1 MSRISKLFEP
11 NQICFHTMSPDEGG
25 CVLLYFHSVSASEGC
40 PISIVLPSYFHSI
53 FPYFCPMNY
62 LSVENL
68 SKAFGERKLFS
79 NISFGISQGQ
89 KIALVGINGAGKS
102 TLMKIIM
109 GLEIPDTGQ
118 VALNNT
124 VKIAYVHQNPVFDSN
139 LSIYQTIFDQSN
151 SEVLRVIEEYHKA
164 MLDSER
170 GIDNSDKMAKLF
182 EQMDALQAWDFEYQ
196 VKEVLGKLGLHDT
209 DLPVGNL
216 SGGQRKR
223 VALAKAILEKP
234 DLLLLDEPTNHLDL
248 ETIEWLEDYLA
259 KANLAIFMVT
269 HDRYF
274 LEKVTNEILELDQGK
289 IHRYQGN
296 YGYFL
301 DKKAERMQ
309 IEDIEIEKAKSLYKK
324 ELDWIRRQPKARGTK
339 AKYRVDAFEETKEK
353 AFTKREER
361 DIELSV
367 STQRLGNKILE
378 IDKIS
383 KSYGE
388 KKLIEEFSYIFKK
401 KDRIGI
407 VGPNGAGK
415 TTFLQMITGLIEPDQ
430 GKVTQGQ
437 TTLFGYYRQEED
449 RFDEEK
455 RLIDVVKE
463 VAEVVTLNK
472 GQTITVG
479 QFLNQFGFPP
489 KQQFTPIGKMSGG
502 ERRRLQLLMVLI
514 RNPNF
519 LILDEPT
526 NDLDL
531 MTLNILEEFL
541 DTFPGCLIIV
551 SHDRYFMD
559 RLVEHLFVFEG
570 EGVIRDFPGNYTDY
584 REWEKE
590 ESTKYQVS
598 STKTIEARDKS
609 QETKEEKKVEEAEK
623 SVSKIKASYKQKQE
637 FKKTNEQ
644 IAKLEG
650 EKEKIT
656 AQIGAGI
663 EDHEE
668 LLKLSN
674 RIAEIDSELE
684 GLEMIWLEL
693 SELEGI
699 ED

>member
-1 MSRISKLFEP
+1 
-11 NQICFHTMSPDEGG
+11 
-25 CVLLYFHSVSASEGC
+25 
-40 PISIVLPSYFHSI
+40 
-53 FPYFCPMNY
+53 MNY

-109 GLEIPDTGQ
+109 GQEIADTGQ
-118 VALNNT
+118 VAINNS

-139 LSIYQTIFDQSN
+139 LTIYQTIFDQSN
-151 SEVLRVIEEYHKA
+151 SEVLKVIEDYHKA
-164 MLDSER
+164 MLDAER
-170 GIDNSDKMAKLF
+170 GIDNSDQMSKLF
-182 EQMDALQAWDFEYQ
+182 EKMDALQAWDFEYQ

-259 KANLAIFMVT
+259 KANLSIFMVT

-378 IDKIS
+378 IEKIS
-383 KSYGE
+383 KSFDD
-388 KKLIEEFSYIFKK
+388 KTLIKDFSYIFKK

-415 TTFLQMITGLIEPDQ
+415 TTFLKMITGLLEPDA
-430 GKVTQGQ
+430 GKISVGQ
-437 TTLFGYYRQEED
+437 TTAYGYYRQEED

-463 VAEVVTLNK
+463 VAEVVVLDK
-472 GQTITVG
+472 GQTITVS
-479 QFLNQFGFPP
+479 QFLTQFGFPP

-514 RNPNF
+514 KNPNF

-570 EGVIRDFPGNYTDY
+570 EGKIKDFPGNYTDF

-590 ESTKYQVS
+590 NSNQYQDTSIKTEEARIEKQEASIVKSESTPK
-598 STKTIEARDKS
+598 A
-609 QETKEEKKVEEAEK
+609 
-623 SVSKIKASYKQKQE
+623 KASYKQKQE
-637 FKKTNEQ
+637 FKKVNET

-650 EKEKIT
+650 EKST
-656 AQIGAGI
+656 LTDQIADGTSDVNKLMTWTNRLQAI
-663 EDHEE
+663 DRELEE
-668 LLKLSN
+668 L
-674 RIAEIDSELE
+674 ELA
-684 GLEMIWLEL
+684 WLEL
-693 SELEGI
+693 SELDGI
-699 ED
+699 E

>member
-1 MSRISKLFEP
+1 
-11 NQICFHTMSPDEGG
+11 
-25 CVLLYFHSVSASEGC
+25 
-40 PISIVLPSYFHSI
+40 
-53 FPYFCPMNY
+53 MNY

-79 NISFGISQGQ
+79 NISFGIAQGQ

-109 GLEIPDTGQ
+109 GQEISDTGQ
-118 VALNNT
+118 VALNQS
-124 VKIAYVHQNPVFDSN
+124 VKIAYVHQNPVFEAN

-151 SEVLRVIEEYHKA
+151 SEILQVIESYHKA
-164 MLDSER
+164 MLDAER
-170 GIDNSDKMAKLF
+170 GVDNADQMSKLF
-182 EQMDALQAWDFEYQ
+182 EKMDALQAWDFEYQ

-209 DLPVGNL
+209 ELPVGNL

-248 ETIEWLEDYLA
+248 ETIEWLEDYLS
-259 KANLAIFMVT
+259 KANLALFMVT

-361 DIELSV
+361 DIELTV

-378 IDKIS
+378 IEKIS
-383 KSYGE
+383 KSFDD
-388 KKLIEEFSYIFKK
+388 KTLVKDFSYIFKK

-407 VGPNGAGK
+407 IGPNGAGK
-415 TTFLQMITGLIEPDQ
+415 TTFLKMITGLLDPDK
-430 GKVTQGQ
+430 GKVTAGQ
-437 TTLFGYYRQEED
+437 TTAFGYYRQEED

-455 RLIDVVKE
+455 RLIDVVKDI
-463 VAEVVTLNK
+463 AEVVVLDK
-472 GQTITVG
+472 GQTITVS
-479 QFLNQFGFPP
+479 QFLTQFGFPP

-502 ERRRLQLLMVLI
+502 ERRRLQLLLVLI
-514 RNPNF
+514 KNPNF

-570 EGVIRDFPGNYTDY
+570 EGVIRDFPGNYTDF
-584 REWEKE
+584 REWEAE
-590 ESTKYQVS
+590 NEGQ
-598 STKTIEARDKS
+598 KTTIGTQS
-609 QETKEEKKVEEAEK
+609 KVEPKTEPVVLPEISGAASPK
-623 SVSKIKASYKQKQE
+623 LKASYKQKQE
-637 FKKTNEQ
+637 FKQLNET
-644 IAKLEG
+644 IAKLEAEKATFTEQITVGTADVSQLLTWTNRLQAIDG
-650 EKEKIT
+650 EL
-656 AQIGAGI
+656 
-663 EDHEE
+663 EE
-668 LLKLSN
+668 LELS
-674 RIAEIDSELE
+674 
-684 GLEMIWLEL
+684 WLEL
-693 SELEGI
+693 SELDGI
-699 ED
+699 TD

>member
-1 MSRISKLFEP
+1 
-11 NQICFHTMSPDEGG
+11 
-25 CVLLYFHSVSASEGC
+25 
-40 PISIVLPSYFHSI
+40 
-53 FPYFCPMNY
+53 MNY

-68 SKAFGERKLFS
+68 SKAFGERKLFT
-79 NISFGISQGQ
+79 NISFGIAQGQ

-109 GLEIPDTGQ
+109 GQEIPDTGQ
-118 VALNNT
+118 VALNQS
-124 VKIAYVHQNPVFDSN
+124 VKIAYVHQNPVFESN

-151 SEVLRVIEEYHKA
+151 SEILKVIESYHKA
-164 MLDSER
+164 MLDAER
-170 GIDNSDKMAKLF
+170 GVDNSDLMSALF
-182 EQMDALQAWDFEYQ
+182 EKMDALQAWDFEYQ

-209 DLPVGNL
+209 ELPVGNL

-248 ETIEWLEDYLA
+248 ETIEWLEDYLS
-259 KANLAIFMVT
+259 KANLALFMVT

-361 DIELSV
+361 DIELTV
-367 STQRLGNKILE
+367 SSQRLGNKILE
-378 IDKIS
+378 IEKIS
-383 KSYGE
+383 KAFDA
-388 KKLIEEFSYIFKK
+388 KTLVKDFSYIFKK

-407 VGPNGAGK
+407 IGPNGAGK
-415 TTFLQMITGLIEPDQ
+415 TTFLKMITGLLDPDQ
-430 GKVTQGQ
+430 GKVTAGQ
-437 TTLFGYYRQEED
+437 TTAFGYYRQEED

-463 VAEVVTLNK
+463 IAEVVVLAK
-472 GQTITVG
+472 GQTITVS
-479 QFLNQFGFPP
+479 QFLTQFGFPP

-502 ERRRLQLLMVLI
+502 ERRRLQLLLVLI
-514 RNPNF
+514 KNPNF

-570 EGVIRDFPGNYTDY
+570 EGVIRDFPGNYTDF
-584 REWEKE
+584 REWEE
-590 ESTKYQVS
+590 ENAEQKAS
-598 STKTIEARDKS
+598 SSA
-609 QETKEEKKVEEAEK
+609 QPKVEPKPVQVEA
-623 SVSKIKASYKQKQE
+623 SVIQEAASPKLKASYKQKQE
-637 FKKTNEQ
+637 FKQLNET
-644 IAKLEG
+644 IAKLEV
-650 EKEKIT
+650 EKATIT
-656 AQIGAGI
+656 DQITEGTPDVNQLLNWTTRLQGI
-663 EDHEE
+663 DEE
-668 LLKLSN
+668 L
-674 RIAEIDSELE
+674 EELE
-684 GLEMIWLEL
+684 LSWLEL
-693 SELEGI
+693 SDLDGI
-699 ED
+699 TD

>member
-1 MSRISKLFEP
+1 
-11 NQICFHTMSPDEGG
+11 
-25 CVLLYFHSVSASEGC
+25 
-40 PISIVLPSYFHSI
+40 
-53 FPYFCPMNY
+53 MNY

-109 GLEIPDTGQ
+109 GQEIADTGQ
-118 VALNNT
+118 VAINNS

-139 LSIYQTIFDQSN
+139 LTIYQTIFDQSN
-151 SEVLRVIEEYHKA
+151 SEVLRVIEDYHKA

-170 GIDNSDKMAKLF
+170 GIDNSAQMSKLF
-182 EQMDALQAWDFEYQ
+182 EKMDALQAWDFEYQ

-209 DLPVGNL
+209 ELSVGNL

-259 KANLAIFMVT
+259 KANLSIFMVT

-274 LEKVTNEILELDQGK
+274 LDKVTNEILELDQGK

-301 DKKAERMQ
+301 DKKAERLQ

-361 DIELSV
+361 DIELTV

-378 IDKIS
+378 IEKIG
-383 KSYGE
+383 KSFDE
-388 KKLIEEFSYIFKK
+388 KTLVKDFSYIFKK

-415 TTFLQMITGLIEPDQ
+415 TTFLKMITGLLEPDA
-430 GKVTQGQ
+430 GKITVGQ

-463 VAEVVTLNK
+463 VAEVVVLDK
-472 GQTITVG
+472 GQTITVS
-479 QFLNQFGFPP
+479 QFLTQFGFPP

-514 RNPNF
+514 KNPNF

-570 EGVIRDFPGNYTDY
+570 AGVIRDFPGNYTDF

-590 ESTKYQVS
+590 NSIQYQDTSIKTLEPRNEIQDTKS
-598 STKTIEARDKS
+598 
-609 QETKEEKKVEEAEK
+609 EEKQVKVEK
-623 SVSKIKASYKQKQE
+623 SIAATKVKASFKQKQE
-637 FKKTNEQ
+637 FKKINET
-644 IAKLEG
+644 IAKLEDEKATLTDQIATGTSDVNLLMTWSNRLLAIDG
-650 EKEKIT
+650 EL
-656 AQIGAGI
+656 
-663 EDHEE
+663 EE
-668 LLKLSN
+668 L
-674 RIAEIDSELE
+674 ELA
-684 GLEMIWLEL
+684 WLEL
-693 SELEGI
+693 SELDGI

>member
-1 MSRISKLFEP
+1 
-11 NQICFHTMSPDEGG
+11 
-25 CVLLYFHSVSASEGC
+25 
-40 PISIVLPSYFHSI
+40 
-53 FPYFCPMNY
+53 MNY

-79 NISFGISQGQ
+79 NISFGIAQGQ

-109 GLEIPDTGQ
+109 GQEIPDTGQ
-118 VALNNT
+118 VALNQS
-124 VKIAYVHQNPVFDSN
+124 VKIAYVHQNPVFESN

-151 SEVLRVIEEYHKA
+151 SEILQVIEAYHKA
-164 MLDSER
+164 MLDAER
-170 GIDNSDKMAKLF
+170 GIDNSDQMSKLF
-182 EQMDALQAWDFEYQ
+182 EKMDALQAWDFEYQ

-209 DLPVGNL
+209 ELAVGNL

-248 ETIEWLEDYLA
+248 ETIEWLEDYLS
-259 KANLAIFMVT
+259 KANLALFMVT

-361 DIELSV
+361 DIELTV

-378 IDKIS
+378 IEKIS
-383 KSYGE
+383 KAFDA
-388 KKLIEEFSYIFKK
+388 KTLVKDFSYIFKK

-407 VGPNGAGK
+407 IGPNGAGK
-415 TTFLQMITGLIEPDQ
+415 TTFLKMITGLLDPDQ
-430 GKVTQGQ
+430 GKVTAGQ
-437 TTLFGYYRQEED
+437 TTAFGYYRQEED

-463 VAEVVTLNK
+463 IAEVVVLDK
-472 GQTITVG
+472 GQTITVS
-479 QFLNQFGFPP
+479 QFLTQFGFPP

-502 ERRRLQLLMVLI
+502 ERRRLQLLLVLI
-514 RNPNF
+514 KNPNF

-570 EGVIRDFPGNYTDY
+570 EGVIRDFPGNYTDF
-584 REWEKE
+584 REWETENEDQKDSP
-590 ESTKYQVS
+590 STQP
-598 STKTIEARDKS
+598 
-609 QETKEEKKVEEAEK
+609 KVEPK
-623 SVSKIKASYKQKQE
+623 SVQVEVPSSHESSAPKLKASYKQKQE
-637 FKKTNEQ
+637 FKQINDT
-644 IAKLEG
+644 IAKLEA
-650 EKEKIT
+650 EKAKIT
-656 AQIGAGI
+656 DQITEGTPDVSLLLTWTTRLQAIDG
-663 EDHEE
+663 ELEE
-668 LLKLSN
+668 LELS
-674 RIAEIDSELE
+674 
-684 GLEMIWLEL
+684 WLEL
-693 SELEGI
+693 SELDGI
-699 ED
+699 SD

>member
-1 MSRISKLFEP
+1 
-11 NQICFHTMSPDEGG
+11 
-25 CVLLYFHSVSASEGC
+25 
-40 PISIVLPSYFHSI
+40 
-53 FPYFCPMNY
+53 MNY

-109 GLEIPDTGQ
+109 GQEIPDTGQ
-118 VALNNT
+118 VGINNS

-139 LSIYQTIFDQSN
+139 LNIYQTIFDQSN
-151 SEVLRVIEEYHKA
+151 SEVLRVIEDYHKA

-170 GIDNSDKMAKLF
+170 GIDNSAQMSKLF
-182 EQMDALQAWDFEYQ
+182 EKMDALQAWDFEYQ

-209 DLPVGNL
+209 ELPVGNL

-259 KANLAIFMVT
+259 KANLSIFMVT

-274 LEKVTNEILELDQGK
+274 LDKVCNEILELDQGK

-301 DKKAERMQ
+301 DKKAERLQ

-361 DIELSV
+361 DIELTV

-378 IDKIS
+378 IEKIG
-383 KSYGE
+383 KSFDE
-388 KKLIEEFSYIFKK
+388 KTLVKDFSYIFKK

-415 TTFLQMITGLIEPDQ
+415 TTFLKMITGLLDPDS
-430 GKVTQGQ
+430 GKISVGQ
-437 TTLFGYYRQEED
+437 TTAFGYYRQEED

-463 VAEVVTLNK
+463 VAEVVVLDK
-472 GQTITVG
+472 GQTITVS
-479 QFLNQFGFPP
+479 QFLTQFGFPP

-514 RNPNF
+514 KNPNF

-570 EGVIRDFPGNYTDY
+570 EGVIRDFPGNYTDF

-590 ESTKYQVS
+590 NQSEDRSPKLEEVKSEKQESR
-598 STKTIEARDKS
+598 IEK
-609 QETKEEKKVEEAEK
+609 QESAPKV
-623 SVSKIKASYKQKQE
+623 KASYKQKQE
-637 FKKTNEQ
+637 FKKINES

-650 EKEKIT
+650 EKATIT
-656 AQIGAGI
+656 DQIAAGTSDVNQLMTWTNRLQAI
-663 EDHEE
+663 DGELEE
-668 LLKLSN
+668 L
-674 RIAEIDSELE
+674 ELA
-684 GLEMIWLEL
+684 WLEL
-693 SELEGI
+693 SELDGI

>member
-1 MSRISKLFEP
+1 
-11 NQICFHTMSPDEGG
+11 
-25 CVLLYFHSVSASEGC
+25 
-40 PISIVLPSYFHSI
+40 
-53 FPYFCPMNY
+53 MNY

-68 SKAFGERKLFS
+68 SKAFGERKLFT
-79 NISFGISQGQ
+79 NISFGIAQGQ

-109 GLEIPDTGQ
+109 GQEIPDTGQ
-118 VALNNT
+118 VALNQS
-124 VKIAYVHQNPVFDSN
+124 VKIAYVHQNPVFESN

-151 SEVLRVIEEYHKA
+151 SEILKVIESYHKA
-164 MLDSER
+164 MLDAER
-170 GIDNSDKMAKLF
+170 GADNSDLMSALF
-182 EQMDALQAWDFEYQ
+182 EKMDALQAWDFEYQ

-209 DLPVGNL
+209 ELPVGNL

-248 ETIEWLEDYLA
+248 ETIEWLEDYLS
-259 KANLAIFMVT
+259 KANLALFMVT

-361 DIELSV
+361 DIELTV
-367 STQRLGNKILE
+367 SSQRLGNKILE
-378 IDKIS
+378 IEKIS
-383 KSYGE
+383 KAFDA
-388 KKLIEEFSYIFKK
+388 KTLVKDFSYIFKK

-407 VGPNGAGK
+407 IGPNGAGK
-415 TTFLQMITGLIEPDQ
+415 TTFLKMITGLLDPDQ
-430 GKVTQGQ
+430 GKVTAGQ
-437 TTLFGYYRQEED
+437 TTAFGYYRQEED

-463 VAEVVTLNK
+463 IAEVVVLAK
-472 GQTITVG
+472 GQTITVS
-479 QFLNQFGFPP
+479 QFLTQFGFPP

-502 ERRRLQLLMVLI
+502 ERRRLQLLLVLI
-514 RNPNF
+514 KNPNF

-531 MTLNILEEFL
+531 ITLNILEEFL

-570 EGVIRDFPGNYTDY
+570 EGVIRDFPGNYTDF
-584 REWEKE
+584 REWEE
-590 ESTKYQVS
+590 ENAEQKAS
-598 STKTIEARDKS
+598 SSA
-609 QETKEEKKVEEAEK
+609 QPKVEPKPVQVKASVIQEAASPK
-623 SVSKIKASYKQKQE
+623 LKASYKQKQE
-637 FKKTNEQ
+637 FKQLNET
-644 IAKLEG
+644 IAKLEV
-650 EKEKIT
+650 EKATIT
-656 AQIGAGI
+656 DQITEGTPDVNQLLNWTTRLQGI
-663 EDHEE
+663 DEE
-668 LLKLSN
+668 L
-674 RIAEIDSELE
+674 EELE
-684 GLEMIWLEL
+684 LSWLEL
-693 SELEGI
+693 SDLDGI
-699 ED
+699 TD

>member
-1 MSRISKLFEP
+1 MVYFTEP
-11 NQICFHTMSPDEGG
+11 VCRRQACSVCFD
-25 CVLLYFHSVSASEGC
+25 C
-40 PISIVLPSYFHSI
+40 ISIVFLLAPF

-79 NISFGISQGQ
+79 NISFGIAQGQ

-118 VALNNT
+118 VALNQS
-124 VKIAYVHQNPVFDSN
+124 VKIAYVHQNPVFEAN

-151 SEVLRVIEEYHKA
+151 SEILQVIESYHKA
-164 MLDSER
+164 MLDAER
-170 GIDNSDKMAKLF
+170 GVDNSDQMSKLF
-182 EQMDALQAWDFEYQ
+182 EKMDALQAWDFEYQ

-209 DLPVGNL
+209 ELPVGNL

-248 ETIEWLEDYLA
+248 ETIEWLEDYLS
-259 KANLAIFMVT
+259 KANLALFMVT

-361 DIELSV
+361 DIELTV

-378 IDKIS
+378 IEKIGKSFDDKTLV
-383 KSYGE
+383 KD
-388 KKLIEEFSYIFKK
+388 FSYIFKK

-407 VGPNGAGK
+407 IGPNGAGK
-415 TTFLQMITGLIEPDQ
+415 TTFLKMITGLLDPDQ
-430 GKVTQGQ
+430 GKVTAGQ
-437 TTLFGYYRQEED
+437 TTAFGYYRQEED

-455 RLIDVVKE
+455 RLIDVVKDI
-463 VAEVVTLNK
+463 AEVVVLDK
-472 GQTITVG
+472 GQTITVS
-479 QFLNQFGFPP
+479 QFLTQFGFPP

-502 ERRRLQLLMVLI
+502 ERRRLQLLLVLI
-514 RNPNF
+514 KNPNF

-570 EGVIRDFPGNYTDY
+570 EGVIRDFPGNYTDF
-584 REWEKE
+584 REWEAE
-590 ESTKYQVS
+590 NEDQ
-598 STKTIEARDKS
+598 KTTTGT
-609 QETKEEKKVEEAEK
+609 QPKVEPKTEPVVLPEILGAASPK
-623 SVSKIKASYKQKQE
+623 LKASYKQKQE
-637 FKKTNEQ
+637 FKQLNDT
-644 IAKLEG
+644 IAKLEAEKATITEQITVGTADVSQLLTWTNRLQAIDG
-650 EKEKIT
+650 EL
-656 AQIGAGI
+656 
-663 EDHEE
+663 EE
-668 LLKLSN
+668 LELS
-674 RIAEIDSELE
+674 
-684 GLEMIWLEL
+684 WLEL
-693 SELEGI
+693 SELDGI
-699 ED
+699 SD

>member
-1 MSRISKLFEP
+1 MI
-11 NQICFHTMSPDEGG
+11 
-25 CVLLYFHSVSASEGC
+25 LLAQRSFPRFKSQK
-40 PISIVLPSYFHSI
+40 SYLTY
-53 FPYFCPMNY
+53 FPYFCAMNY

-109 GLEIPDTGQ
+109 GQEIADTGQ
-118 VALNNT
+118 VALNQA

-139 LSIYQTIFDQSN
+139 LTIYQTIFDQSN
-151 SEVLRVIEEYHKA
+151 SEVLRVIEDYHKA
-164 MLDSER
+164 MLDAER
-170 GIDNSDKMAKLF
+170 GIDNSDQMSKLF
-182 EQMDALQAWDFEYQ
+182 EKMDALQAWDFEYQ

-209 DLPVGNL
+209 ELPVGNL

-259 KANLAIFMVT
+259 KANLALFMVT

-361 DIELSV
+361 DIELTV

-383 KSYGE
+383 KSFDG
-388 KKLIEEFSYIFKK
+388 KALIKDFSYIFKK

-415 TTFLQMITGLIEPDQ
+415 TTFLKMITGLLEPDA
-430 GKVTQGQ
+430 GKISVGQ
-437 TTLFGYYRQEED
+437 TTAYGYYRQEED

-463 VAEVVTLNK
+463 VAEVVVLDK
-472 GQTITVG
+472 GQTITVS
-479 QFLNQFGFPP
+479 QFLTQFGFPP

-514 RNPNF
+514 KNPNF

-570 EGVIRDFPGNYTDY
+570 EGKIKDFPGNYTDF

-590 ESTKYQVS
+590 TEDRGP
-598 STKTIEARDKS
+598 KT
-609 QETKEEKKVEEAEK
+609 EEPKAEKQAPKVEKSEAAPK
-623 SVSKIKASYKQKQE
+623 AKASYKQKQE
-637 FKKTNEQ
+637 FKKINET

-650 EKEKIT
+650 EKST
-656 AQIGAGI
+656 LTDQIAAGTSDVNQLMIWTNRLQTIDRELEELELAWLDLSELDGI
-663 EDHEE
+663 ED
-668 LLKLSN
+668 
-674 RIAEIDSELE
+674 
-684 GLEMIWLEL
+684 
-693 SELEGI
+693 
-699 ED
+699 

>member
-1 MSRISKLFEP
+1 
-11 NQICFHTMSPDEGG
+11 
-25 CVLLYFHSVSASEGC
+25 
-40 PISIVLPSYFHSI
+40 
-53 FPYFCPMNY
+53 MNY

-109 GLEIPDTGQ
+109 GQEIADTGQ
-118 VALNNT
+118 VAINNA

-139 LSIYQTIFDQSN
+139 LTIYQTIFDQSN
-151 SEVLRVIEEYHKA
+151 SEVLRVIEDYHKA
-164 MLDSER
+164 MLDAER
-170 GIDNSDKMAKLF
+170 GIDNSDQMSKLF
-182 EQMDALQAWDFEYQ
+182 EKMDALQAWDFEYQ

-209 DLPVGNL
+209 ELPVGNL

-259 KANLAIFMVT
+259 KANLSIFMVT

-274 LEKVTNEILELDQGK
+274 LDKVTNEILELDQGK

-301 DKKAERMQ
+301 DKKAERLQ

-378 IDKIS
+378 IEKIS
-383 KSYGE
+383 KSFDE
-388 KKLIEEFSYIFKK
+388 KTLVKDFSYIFKK

-415 TTFLQMITGLIEPDQ
+415 TTFLKMITGLLDPDS
-430 GKVTQGQ
+430 GKISVGQ
-437 TTLFGYYRQEED
+437 TTAFGYYRQEED

-463 VAEVVTLNK
+463 VAEVVVLDK
-472 GQTITVG
+472 GQTITVS
-479 QFLNQFGFPP
+479 QFLTQFGFPP

-514 RNPNF
+514 KNPNF

-570 EGVIRDFPGNYTDY
+570 EGKIKDFPGNYTDF

-590 ESTKYQVS
+590 NSNQYQDTSIKTLEPRNEIQDTK
-598 STKTIEARDKS
+598 I
-609 QETKEEKKVEEAEK
+609 EEKQVKVEKPISATK
-623 SVSKIKASYKQKQE
+623 VKASFKQKQE
-637 FKKTNEQ
+637 FKKINET

-650 EKEKIT
+650 EKSTIT
-656 AQIGAGI
+656 DQIAAGTSDVNQLMTWTNRLQAI
-663 EDHEE
+663 DRELEE
-668 LLKLSN
+668 L
-674 RIAEIDSELE
+674 ELA
-684 GLEMIWLEL
+684 WLEL
-693 SELEGI
+693 SELDGI
-699 ED
+699 E

>member
-1 MSRISKLFEP
+1 
-11 NQICFHTMSPDEGG
+11 
-25 CVLLYFHSVSASEGC
+25 
-40 PISIVLPSYFHSI
+40 
-53 FPYFCPMNY
+53 MNY

-79 NISFGISQGQ
+79 NISFGIGQGQ

-109 GLEIPDTGQ
+109 GLEIPDTGTVGINQ
-118 VALNNT
+118 N
-124 VKIAYVHQNPVFDSN
+124 VKIAYVHQNPVFESN

-151 SEVLRVIEEYHKA
+151 SEVLRVIEDYHKA

-170 GIDNSDKMAKLF
+170 GIDNSDLMSRLF
-182 EQMDALQAWDFEYQ
+182 EKMDALQAWDFEYQ

-248 ETIEWLEDYLA
+248 ETIEWLEEYLS
-259 KANLAIFMVT
+259 KANLSIFMVT

-274 LEKVTNEILELDQGK
+274 LDKVTNEILELDQGK

-301 DKKAERMQ
+301 DKKAERLQ

-324 ELDWIRRQPKARGTK
+324 ELEWIRRQPKARGTK

-383 KSYGE
+383 KSYDD
-388 KKLIEEFSYIFKK
+388 KVLVKDFSYIFKK

-415 TTFLQMITGLIEPDQ
+415 TTFLKMITGLLDPDS
-430 GKVTQGQ
+430 GKVTAGQ
-437 TTLFGYYRQEED
+437 TTAFGYYRQEED

-455 RLIDVVKE
+455 RLIDVVKD
-463 VAEVVTLNK
+463 VAEVVVLDK
-472 GQTITVG
+472 GQTITVS
-479 QFLNQFGFPP
+479 QFLTQFGFPP

-514 RNPNF
+514 KNPNF

-541 DTFPGCLIIV
+541 DNFPGCLIIV

-570 EGVIRDFPGNYTDY
+570 EGVIRDFPGNYTDF

-590 ESTKYQVS
+590 NQQEDRSP
-598 STKTIEARDKS
+598 KTEEIK
-609 QETKEEKKVEEAEK
+609 TVKEEPKVEKSEAAPK
-623 SVSKIKASYKQKQE
+623 AKASYKQKQE
-637 FKKTNEQ
+637 FKKINETM
-644 IAKLEG
+644 AKLEE
-650 EKEKIT
+650 EKTQLEGKIAAGLEDLELLMT
-656 AQIGAGI
+656 YSNRLQAIGN
-663 EDHEE
+663 ELEE
-668 LLKLSN
+668 L
-674 RIAEIDSELE
+674 ELE
-684 GLEMIWLEL
+684 WLEL

-699 ED
+699 EE

>member
-1 MSRISKLFEP
+1 
-11 NQICFHTMSPDEGG
+11 
-25 CVLLYFHSVSASEGC
+25 
-40 PISIVLPSYFHSI
+40 
-53 FPYFCPMNY
+53 MNY

-118 VALNNT
+118 VALNQA

-151 SEVLRVIEEYHKA
+151 SEVLIVIEAYHKA
-164 MLDSER
+164 LLESER
-170 GIDNSDKMAKLF
+170 GIDNSNEMSRLF

-248 ETIEWLEDYLA
+248 ETIEWLEDYLS

-289 IHRYQGN
+289 IHRYLGN

-301 DKKAERMQ
+301 NKKAERMQ
-309 IEDIEIEKAKSLYKK
+309 IEDVEIEKAKSLYKK

-361 DIELSV
+361 DIELTV

-383 KSYGE
+383 KAYGE
-388 KKLIEEFSYIFKK
+388 KKLIEDFSYIFKK

-415 TTFLQMITGLIEPDQ
+415 TTFLQTITGLINPDQ
-430 GKVTQGQ
+430 GTVTKGQ

-463 VAEVVTLNK
+463 VAEVVVLDK
-472 GQTITVG
+472 GQTITVS
-479 QFLNQFGFPP
+479 QFLTQFGFPP

-514 RNPNF
+514 KNPNF

-570 EGVIRDFPGNYTDY
+570 EGKIKDFPGNYTDF

-590 ESTKYQVS
+590 NSSKSLES
-598 STKTIEARDKS
+598 STKTSEPKTEVLEIKS
-609 QETKEEKKVEEAEK
+609 DQTNSSPKP
-623 SVSKIKASYKQKQE
+623 KASYKQKQE
-637 FKKTNEQ
+637 FKKTNEA

-650 EKEKIT
+650 EKENITQKISE
-656 AQIGAGI
+656 GI
-663 EDHEE
+663 DDHEE
-668 LLKLSN
+668 LMKLSN
-674 RIAEIDSELE
+674 RIGEIDSELE
-684 GLEMIWLEL
+684 ELEMSWLEL

>member
-1 MSRISKLFEP
+1 
-11 NQICFHTMSPDEGG
+11 
-25 CVLLYFHSVSASEGC
+25 
-40 PISIVLPSYFHSI
+40 
-53 FPYFCPMNY
+53 MNY

-79 NISFGISQGQ
+79 KISFGISQGQ

-118 VALNNT
+118 VAINQS
-124 VKIAYVHQNPVFDSN
+124 VKIAYVHQNPVFDAN

-151 SEVLRVIEEYHKA
+151 SEVLKVIEDYHNA
-164 MLDSER
+164 MLDSEL
-170 GIDNSDKMAKLF
+170 GIDNSDQMSKLF
-182 EQMDALQAWDFEYQ
+182 EKMDALQAWDFEYQ
-196 VKEVLGKLGLHDT
+196 VKEVLGKLGLPDT

-259 KANLAIFMVT
+259 KANLSIFMVT

-383 KSYGE
+383 KAYGD
-388 KKLIEEFSYIFKK
+388 KTLIRDFSYIFKK

-415 TTFLQMITGLIEPDQ
+415 TTFLQMITGLIQPDS
-430 GKVTQGQ
+430 GKISVGQ
-437 TTLFGYYRQEED
+437 TTAFGYYRQEED

-463 VAEVVTLNK
+463 VAEVVTLDK
-472 GQTITVG
+472 GQTITVS
-479 QFLNQFGFPP
+479 QFLTQFGFPP
-489 KQQFTPIGKMSGG
+489 KQQFTPIAKMSGG

-514 RNPNF
+514 KNPNF

-570 EGVIRDFPGNYTDY
+570 EGKIKDFPGNYTDF

-590 ESTKYQVS
+590 TEDRR
-598 STKTIEARDKS
+598 TKTEDAGQQKAEVKS
-609 QETKEEKKVEEAEK
+609 GKSETSLTKVEAAPK
-623 SVSKIKASYKQKQE
+623 VKASFKQKQE
-637 FKKTNEQ
+637 FKKINES

-650 EKEKIT
+650 EKATIT
-656 AQIGAGI
+656 DQIAAGTSDVNQLLNWTNRLQAI
-663 EDHEE
+663 DGELEE
-668 LLKLSN
+668 L
-674 RIAEIDSELE
+674 ELA
-684 GLEMIWLEL
+684 WLEL
-693 SELEGI
+693 SELDGI
-699 ED
+699 GD

>member
-1 MSRISKLFEP
+1 MEIGLKYTTLGLPAEGWLGLFPP
-11 NQICFHTMSPDEGG
+11 NFHGIFNVFLEAP
-25 CVLLYFHSVSASEGC
+25 F
-40 PISIVLPSYFHSI
+40 
-53 FPYFCPMNY
+53 FPYFCGMNY

-79 NISFGISQGQ
+79 NISFGIAQGQ

-118 VALNNT
+118 VALNQS
-124 VKIAYVHQNPVFDSN
+124 VKIAYVHQNPVFESN

-151 SEVLRVIEEYHKA
+151 SEILQVIEAYHKA
-164 MLDSER
+164 MLDAER
-170 GIDNSDKMAKLF
+170 GVDNSDQMSKLF
-182 EQMDALQAWDFEYQ
+182 EKMDALQAWDFEYQ

-209 DLPVGNL
+209 ELPVGNL

-248 ETIEWLEDYLA
+248 ETIEWLEDYLS
-259 KANLAIFMVT
+259 KANLALFMVT

-361 DIELSV
+361 DIELTV

-378 IDKIS
+378 IEKIS
-383 KSYGE
+383 KAFDA
-388 KKLIEEFSYIFKK
+388 KTLVKDFSYIFKK

-407 VGPNGAGK
+407 IGPNGAGK
-415 TTFLQMITGLIEPDQ
+415 TTFLKMITGLLDPDQ
-430 GKVTQGQ
+430 GKVTAGQ
-437 TTLFGYYRQEED
+437 TTAFGYYRQEED

-463 VAEVVTLNK
+463 IAEVVVLDK
-472 GQTITVG
+472 GQTITVS
-479 QFLNQFGFPP
+479 QFLTQFGFPP

-502 ERRRLQLLMVLI
+502 ERRRLQLLLVLI
-514 RNPNF
+514 KNPNF

-584 REWEKE
+584 REWEE
-590 ESTKYQVS
+590 ENADQKTSPSTQPKIQSKPAQV
-598 STKTIEARDKS
+598 EVPVV
-609 QETKEEKKVEEAEK
+609 QEVPSPKL
-623 SVSKIKASYKQKQE
+623 KASYKQKQE
-637 FKKTNEQ
+637 FKKVNDTIAQLEAEKASLTDQ
-644 IAKLEG
+644 ITVGTPDVNLLLTWTTRLQAIDG
-650 EKEKIT
+650 EL
-656 AQIGAGI
+656 
-663 EDHEE
+663 EE
-668 LLKLSN
+668 LELS
-674 RIAEIDSELE
+674 
-684 GLEMIWLEL
+684 WLEL
-693 SELEGI
+693 SELDGI
-699 ED
+699 AD

>member
-1 MSRISKLFEP
+1 VHEEVAEFKL
-11 NQICFHTMSPDEGG
+11 
-25 CVLLYFHSVSASEGC
+25 LLSWY
-40 PISIVLPSYFHSI
+40 IVLGTSYNHSPECSYLQRFI
-53 FPYFCPMNY
+53 PYFCGMNY

-79 NISFGISQGQ
+79 NISFGIAQGQ

-109 GLEIPDTGQ
+109 GLEIPDTGE
-118 VALNNT
+118 VALNQS
-124 VKIAYVHQNPVFDSN
+124 VKIAYVHQNPVFESN

-151 SEVLRVIEEYHKA
+151 SEILQVIEAYHKA
-164 MLDSER
+164 MLDAER
-170 GIDNSDKMAKLF
+170 GVDNSDQMTKLF
-182 EQMDALQAWDFEYQ
+182 EKMDALQAWDFEYQ

-248 ETIEWLEDYLA
+248 ETIEWLEDYLS
-259 KANLAIFMVT
+259 KANLALFMVT

-361 DIELSV
+361 DIELTV

-378 IDKIS
+378 IEKIS
-383 KSYGE
+383 KAFDDKSLV
-388 KKLIEEFSYIFKK
+388 KDFSYIFKK

-407 VGPNGAGK
+407 IGPNGAGK
-415 TTFLQMITGLIEPDQ
+415 TTFLKMITGLLDPDQ
-430 GKVTQGQ
+430 GKVTAGQ
-437 TTLFGYYRQEED
+437 TTAIGYYQQEED

-463 VAEVVTLNK
+463 IAEVVVLDK
-472 GQTITVG
+472 GQTITVS
-479 QFLNQFGFPP
+479 QFLTQFGFPP

-502 ERRRLQLLMVLI
+502 ERRRLQLLLVLI
-514 RNPNF
+514 KNPNF

-584 REWEKE
+584 RQWEE
-590 ESTKYQVS
+590 ENADQKTSPSAQLKLESKPVQV
-598 STKTIEARDKS
+598 EAPVIQVAASPKL
-609 QETKEEKKVEEAEK
+609 
-623 SVSKIKASYKQKQE
+623 KASYKQKQE
-637 FKKTNEQ
+637 FKKVNDTIAQLEAEKAILTDQ
-644 IAKLEG
+644 ITVGTPDVNLLLTWTTRLQAIDG
-650 EKEKIT
+650 EL
-656 AQIGAGI
+656 
-663 EDHEE
+663 EE
-668 LLKLSN
+668 LELS
-674 RIAEIDSELE
+674 
-684 GLEMIWLEL
+684 WLEL
-693 SELEGI
+693 SELDGVS
-699 ED
+699 D

>member
-1 MSRISKLFEP
+1 
-11 NQICFHTMSPDEGG
+11 
-25 CVLLYFHSVSASEGC
+25 
-40 PISIVLPSYFHSI
+40 
-53 FPYFCPMNY
+53 MNY

-79 NISFGISQGQ
+79 NISFGIAQGQ

-118 VALNNT
+118 VALNQS
-124 VKIAYVHQNPVFDSN
+124 VKIAYVHQNPVFESN

-151 SEVLRVIEEYHKA
+151 SEILQVIESYHKA
-164 MLDSER
+164 MLDAER
-170 GIDNSDKMAKLF
+170 GIDNSDQMSKLF
-182 EQMDALQAWDFEYQ
+182 EKMDALQAWDFEYQ

-209 DLPVGNL
+209 ELPVGNL

-248 ETIEWLEDYLA
+248 ETIEWLEDYLS
-259 KANLAIFMVT
+259 KANLALFMVT

-361 DIELSV
+361 DIELTV

-378 IDKIS
+378 IEKIS
-383 KSYGE
+383 KSFDD
-388 KKLIEEFSYIFKK
+388 KTLVKDFSYIFKK

-407 VGPNGAGK
+407 IGPNGAGK
-415 TTFLQMITGLIEPDQ
+415 TTFLKMITGLLDPDQ
-430 GKVTQGQ
+430 GKVTAGQ
-437 TTLFGYYRQEED
+437 TTAFGYYRQEED

-455 RLIDVVKE
+455 RLIDVVKDI
-463 VAEVVTLNK
+463 AEVVVLDK
-472 GQTITVG
+472 GQTITVS
-479 QFLNQFGFPP
+479 QFLTQFGFPP

-502 ERRRLQLLMVLI
+502 ERRRLQLLLVLI
-514 RNPNF
+514 KNPNF

-570 EGVIRDFPGNYTDY
+570 EGVIRDFPGNYTDF
-584 REWEKE
+584 REWEAE
-590 ESTKYQVS
+590 NEDQ
-598 STKTIEARDKS
+598 KTATGT
-609 QETKEEKKVEEAEK
+609 QPKVEPKTEPVAIPEISGAASPK
-623 SVSKIKASYKQKQE
+623 LKASYKQKQE
-637 FKKTNEQ
+637 FKQLNDT
-644 IAKLEG
+644 IAKLEA
-650 EKEKIT
+650 EKATIT
-656 AQIGAGI
+656 EQITVGTADVSQLLTWTNRLQAI
-663 EDHEE
+663 DVELEE
-668 LLKLSN
+668 LELS
-674 RIAEIDSELE
+674 
-684 GLEMIWLEL
+684 WLEL
-693 SELEGI
+693 SELDGI
-699 ED
+699 TD

>member
-1 MSRISKLFEP
+1 
-11 NQICFHTMSPDEGG
+11 
-25 CVLLYFHSVSASEGC
+25 
-40 PISIVLPSYFHSI
+40 
-53 FPYFCPMNY
+53 MNY

-118 VALNNT
+118 VAINQS

-139 LSIYQTIFDQSN
+139 LTIYQTIFDQSN
-151 SEVLRVIEEYHKA
+151 SEVLRVIEDYHKA
-164 MLDSER
+164 MLDAER
-170 GIDNSDKMAKLF
+170 GIDNSDKMSKLF
-182 EQMDALQAWDFEYQ
+182 EKMDALQAWDFEYQ

-209 DLPVGNL
+209 ELPVGNL

-259 KANLAIFMVT
+259 KANLSIFMVT

-378 IDKIS
+378 IEKIS
-383 KSYGE
+383 KSFDN
-388 KKLIEEFSYIFKK
+388 KTLIKDFSYIFKK

-415 TTFLQMITGLIEPDQ
+415 TTFLKMITGLLDPDA
-430 GKVTQGQ
+430 GKVTAGQ
-437 TTLFGYYRQEED
+437 TTAFGYYRQEED

-463 VAEVVTLNK
+463 VAEVVVLDK
-472 GQTITVG
+472 GQTITVS
-479 QFLNQFGFPP
+479 QFLTQFGFPP

-502 ERRRLQLLMVLI
+502 ERRRLQLLIVLI
-514 RNPNF
+514 KNPNF

-541 DTFPGCLIIV
+541 DSFPGCLIIV

-570 EGVIRDFPGNYTDY
+570 EGVIRDFPGNYTDF

-590 ESTKYQVS
+590 NSSKNQEPSSKTSESRSEKEVPKVVKS
-598 STKTIEARDKS
+598 EA
-609 QETKEEKKVEEAEK
+609 VP
-623 SVSKIKASYKQKQE
+623 KIKASYKQKQE
-637 FKKTNEQ
+637 FKKVNET
-644 IAKLEG
+644 IAKLEA
-650 EKEKIT
+650 EKTKLT
-656 AQIGAGI
+656 DQISVGTSDVNQLMTWASR
-663 EDHEE
+663 
-668 LLKLSN
+668 LQ
-674 RIAEIDSELE
+674 AIDSELE
-684 GLEMIWLEL
+684 ELELAWLEL
-693 SELEGI
+693 SELDGI
-699 ED
+699 Q

>member
-1 MSRISKLFEP
+1 
-11 NQICFHTMSPDEGG
+11 
-25 CVLLYFHSVSASEGC
+25 
-40 PISIVLPSYFHSI
+40 
-53 FPYFCPMNY
+53 MNY

-118 VALNNT
+118 VGINQQ
-124 VKIAYVHQNPVFDSN
+124 VKVAYVHQNPVFEGSM
-139 LSIYQTIFDQSN
+139 SIYQTIFDQSN
-151 SEVLRVIEEYHKA
+151 SEILQVIEEYHKA
-164 MLDSER
+164 MLEAER
-170 GIDNSDKMAKLF
+170 GIDNSDKMAVLF
-182 EQMDALQAWDFEYQ
+182 EKMDAFQAWDFEYQ

-209 DLPVGNL
+209 DLPVGTL

-259 KANLAIFMVT
+259 KANLALFMVT

-289 IHRYQGN
+289 VHRYLGN

-301 DKKAERMQ
+301 DKKAERME
-309 IEDIEIEKAKSLYKK
+309 IEDIELEKAKSLYKK
-324 ELDWIRRQPKARGTK
+324 ELDWIRRQPKARSTK

-353 AFTKREER
+353 ASQKREER
-361 DIELSV
+361 DIQLTV
-367 STQRLGNKILE
+367 TTQRLGNKIIE
-378 IDKIS
+378 IEKMQKSFGDKAIVND
-383 KSYGE
+383 
-388 KKLIEEFSYIFKK
+388 FSYTFRK

-415 TTFLQMITGLIEPDQ
+415 TTFLNMITGQLAPDA
-430 GKVTQGQ
+430 GKISIGQ
-437 TTLFGYYRQEED
+437 TTAFGYYRQEESS
-449 RFDEEK
+449 FDEEK
-455 RLIDVVKE
+455 RLIDIVKD
-463 VAEVVTLNK
+463 VAEVVNIA
-472 GQTITVG
+472 GGATITVS
-479 QFLNQFGFPP
+479 QFLTQFGFPP
-489 KQQFTPIGKMSGG
+489 KQQHTPIAKLSGG

-514 RNPNF
+514 KNPNF

-531 MTLNILEEFL
+531 MTLNTLEEFL

-570 EGVIRDFPGNYTDY
+570 EGEIKDFPGNYTEF

-590 ESTKYQVS
+590 QSTKSQVP
-598 STKTIEARDKS
+598 STKTSDTKRD
-609 QETKEEKKVEEAEK
+609 QEEMKVEASTPLSQTK
-623 SVSKIKASYKQKQE
+623 AKASYKQKQE
-637 FKKTNEQ
+637 FKEVNAS
-644 IAKLEG
+644 IAKLE
-650 EKEKIT
+650 KEKTSIT
-656 AQIGAGI
+656 DKISAGI
-663 EDHEE
+663 DDHEE
-668 LLKLSN
+668 LIKQSN
-674 RIAEIDSELE
+674 RIAEIDSALEELE
-684 GLEMIWLEL
+684 LIWLEL
-693 SELEGI
+693 SELDGI
-699 ED
+699 E

>member
-1 MSRISKLFEP
+1 
-11 NQICFHTMSPDEGG
+11 
-25 CVLLYFHSVSASEGC
+25 
-40 PISIVLPSYFHSI
+40 
-53 FPYFCPMNY
+53 MNY

-79 NISFGISQGQ
+79 NISFGIAQGQ

-118 VALNNT
+118 VALNQS
-124 VKIAYVHQNPVFDSN
+124 VKIAYVHQNPVFESN

-151 SEVLRVIEEYHKA
+151 SEILQVIESYHKA
-164 MLDSER
+164 MLDAER
-170 GIDNSDKMAKLF
+170 GMDNPDQMSTLF
-182 EQMDALQAWDFEYQ
+182 EKMDALQAWDFEYQ

-209 DLPVGNL
+209 ELPVGNL

-248 ETIEWLEDYLA
+248 ETIEWLEDYLS
-259 KANLAIFMVT
+259 KANLALFMVT

-289 IHRYQGN
+289 IHCYQGN

-361 DIELSV
+361 DIELTV

-378 IDKIS
+378 IEKIS
-383 KSYGE
+383 KAFDA
-388 KKLIEEFSYIFKK
+388 KNLVKDFSYIFKK

-407 VGPNGAGK
+407 IGPNGAGK
-415 TTFLQMITGLIEPDQ
+415 TTFLKMITGLLDPDQ
-430 GKVTQGQ
+430 GKVTAGQ
-437 TTLFGYYRQEED
+437 TTAFGYYRQEED

-463 VAEVVTLNK
+463 IAEVVVLDK
-472 GQTITVG
+472 GQTITVS
-479 QFLNQFGFPP
+479 QFLTQFGFPP

-502 ERRRLQLLMVLI
+502 ERRRLQLLLVLI
-514 RNPNF
+514 KNPNF

-570 EGVIRDFPGNYTDY
+570 EGLIRDFPGNYTDF
-584 REWEKE
+584 REWEE
-590 ESTKYQVS
+590 ENADQKAS
-598 STKTIEARDKS
+598 SSA
-609 QETKEEKKVEEAEK
+609 QPKVELKPVQVEAPVIQEATAPK
-623 SVSKIKASYKQKQE
+623 LKASYKQRQE
-637 FKKTNEQ
+637 FKKVNDS
-644 IAKLEG
+644 IAQLEA
-650 EKEKIT
+650 EKAKIT
-656 AQIGAGI
+656 AQITEGTPDVNLLLTWTTRLQTIDG
-663 EDHEE
+663 E
-668 LLKLSN
+668 L
-674 RIAEIDSELE
+674 AELE
-684 GLEMIWLEL
+684 LSWLEL

-699 ED
+699 DA

>member
-1 MSRISKLFEP
+1 
-11 NQICFHTMSPDEGG
+11 
-25 CVLLYFHSVSASEGC
+25 
-40 PISIVLPSYFHSI
+40 
-53 FPYFCPMNY
+53 MNY

-79 NISFGISQGQ
+79 NISFGIAQGQ

-118 VALNNT
+118 VALNQS
-124 VKIAYVHQNPVFDSN
+124 VKIAYVHQNPVFEAN

-151 SEVLRVIEEYHKA
+151 SEILQVIESYHKA
-164 MLDSER
+164 MLDAER
-170 GIDNSDKMAKLF
+170 GIDNSDQMSKLF
-182 EQMDALQAWDFEYQ
+182 EKMDALQAWDFEYQ

-209 DLPVGNL
+209 ELPVGNL

-248 ETIEWLEDYLA
+248 ETIEWLEDYLS
-259 KANLAIFMVT
+259 KANLALFMVT

-361 DIELSV
+361 DIELTV

-378 IDKIS
+378 IEKIGKSFDDKTLV
-383 KSYGE
+383 KD
-388 KKLIEEFSYIFKK
+388 FSYIFKK

-407 VGPNGAGK
+407 IGPNGAGK
-415 TTFLQMITGLIEPDQ
+415 TTFLKMITGLLDPDQ
-430 GKVTQGQ
+430 GKVTAGQ
-437 TTLFGYYRQEED
+437 TTAFGYYRQEED

-455 RLIDVVKE
+455 RLIDVVKDI
-463 VAEVVTLNK
+463 AEVVVLDK
-472 GQTITVG
+472 GQTITVS
-479 QFLNQFGFPP
+479 QFLTQFGFPP

-502 ERRRLQLLMVLI
+502 ERRRLQLLLVLI
-514 RNPNF
+514 KNPNF

-570 EGVIRDFPGNYTDY
+570 EGVIRDFPGNYTDF
-584 REWEKE
+584 REWESE
-590 ESTKYQVS
+590 NEDQ
-598 STKTIEARDKS
+598 KTTTGT
-609 QETKEEKKVEEAEK
+609 QPKVEPKPEPVAIPEISGAAFPK
-623 SVSKIKASYKQKQE
+623 LKASYKQKQE
-637 FKKTNEQ
+637 FKQLNET
-644 IAKLEG
+644 IAKLEAEKATITEQITVGTADVSQLLSWTNRLQAIDG
-650 EKEKIT
+650 EL
-656 AQIGAGI
+656 
-663 EDHEE
+663 EE
-668 LLKLSN
+668 LELS
-674 RIAEIDSELE
+674 
-684 GLEMIWLEL
+684 WLEL
-693 SELEGI
+693 SELDGI
-699 ED
+699 SD